1 MLAGWLSSPQEVVRA
16 LLRYTDWW
24 QPFTTSVLEVAA
36 SRRGRHVGD
45 GIRPGLLE
53 TLDERTELQ
62 RRMQGIG
69 ERDRHLLFLWY
80 VKQLEVREIA
90 RTLRIS
96 RRQCFRIR
104 ARAIQQLVEAGG
116 PPPVSV
122 RAGS

>member
-1 MLAGWLSSPQEVVRA
+1 MLSGCWLSSPQDIVQA

-36 SRRGRHVGD
+36 ARKGYAGD

-62 RRMQGIG
+62 RRMQRIG
-69 ERDRHLLFLWY
+69 ERDRHILFLWY

-90 RTLRIS
+90 RILGIS

-104 ARAIQQLVEAGG
+104 ARAIRQLVEAGEAQ
-116 PPPVSV
+116 
-122 RAGS
+122 RAAVGASS